1 MRFGIMAAGG
11 VGGYFGGLLH
21 RAGKDVRFI
30 ARGEHLAA
38 IRKNGLRVDCVEPGN
53 FTAKDV
59 FVADSPAEAGPCDVV
74 FFCTKTTSNEE
85 AIPAIAPMIGDDTVI
100 ISLQNGVDNEDLLAA
115 RYGAGRV
122 MGGATYVF
130 THIAGPGRIEQIGGP
145 RRLVFGEMMTV
156 SSPIIGASARGK
168 AILKELK
175 EAEINA
181 ELSED
186 ILRELW
192 TKFIF
197 ITGVGAMT
205 AVTTSPLGELMAWQ
219 GTRRMLREVMREVY
233 EVGRARGVNLPEG
246 ADADRFAFIGE
257 QNPAS
262 KASLCH
268 DREAGRR
275 MEIDT
280 FCGAVSRI
288 GGALGVPTPLND
300 MLYDILKLADLQ
312 NAGEIGREK

>member
-21 RAGKDVRFI
+21 KAGKDVRFI
-30 ARGEHLAA
+30 ARGAHLEA
-38 IRKNGLRVDCVEPGN
+38 IRKNGLRVDCAEPGD
-53 FTAKDV
+53 FTAEDV
-59 FVADSPAEAGPCDVV
+59 FITDSPAEAGPCDVI
-74 FFCTKTTSNEE
+74 FFCTKTTSNDES
-85 AIPAIAPMIGDDTVI
+85 IPAIAPMVGEGTVI
-100 ISLQNGVDNEDLLAA
+100 ISLQNGVDNEDQLAA
-115 RYGAGRV
+115 RYGAERI

-130 THIAGPGRIEQIGGP
+130 THIAGPGHIEQIGGP
-145 RRLVFGEMMTV
+145 RRLVFGEMKG
-156 SSPIIGASARGK
+156 GASARGE

-175 EAEINA
+175 EAQINA

-197 ITGVGAMT
+197 ITSVGAMT
-205 AVTTSPLGELMAWQ
+205 AVTTSPVGELMAWQ
-219 GTRRMLREVMREVY
+219 GTKRMTREVMREVY

-246 ADADRFAFIGE
+246 ADAERFEFIEE

-262 KASLCH
+262 KASLCR

-300 MLYDILKLADLQ
+300 FLYDILKLADLQ
-312 NAGEIGREK
+312 NAGEIKREK